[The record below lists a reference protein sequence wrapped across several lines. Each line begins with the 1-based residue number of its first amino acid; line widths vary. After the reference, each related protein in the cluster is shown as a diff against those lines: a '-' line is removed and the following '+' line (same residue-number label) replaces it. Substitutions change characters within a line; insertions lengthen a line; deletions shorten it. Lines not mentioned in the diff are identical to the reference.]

1 MANYCKNTE
10 DVLAGLVSFLCV
22 TYAFTAWHYGG
33 EENIVERDL
42 NTRATVAQTTLLP
55 SSIAAGK
62 FLENSGLCEPM
73 LSNTQSR
80 LWPTKSVTTR

>member
-1 MANYCKNTE
+1 MTNYCKNTE
-10 DVLAGLVSFLCV
+10 DVLAGLVAFLCV
-22 TYAFTAWHYGG
+22 MYFFTAWHFRG

-42 NTRATVAQTTLLP
+42 NTRSTVAQTTLLTG
-55 SSIAAGK
+55 SIAAGK